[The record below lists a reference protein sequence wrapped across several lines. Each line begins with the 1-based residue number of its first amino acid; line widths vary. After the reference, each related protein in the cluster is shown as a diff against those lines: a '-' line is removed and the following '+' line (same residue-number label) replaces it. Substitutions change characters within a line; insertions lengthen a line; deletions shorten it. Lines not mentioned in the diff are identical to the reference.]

1 MNSSKSGTFFFECGN
16 SRCGL
21 RLPLDTELFD
31 GRYCPRCGSPL
42 ERHETAILAKKP
54 PAAPSPNFRIIGALD
69 NIRSAHNVGAIFRTA
84 DGAGLSELLLG
95 GITPTPTEQPA
106 ISKTALGAEKTI
118 TWSYHPNLPKTLA
131 ERKADNC
138 LILALEYAH
147 GAVSLRELQIN
158 HPFPGQII
166 LVAGNEPTGVD
177 PAILRIADQV
187 LYIPMNGEK
196 SSLNVSVAF
205 GIAVFQLLTL

>member
-1 MNSSKSGTFFFECGN
+1 MEIYKSGTFFFECSN

-21 RLPLDTELFD
+21 RLPLDTELYD
-31 GRYCPRCGSPL
+31 GRYCPRCGAPL
-42 ERHETAILAKKP
+42 ERREAGILAQKP
-54 PAAPSPNFRIIGALD
+54 PAGPTPSFRIIGALD

-106 ISKTALGAEKTI
+106 IGKTALGAENSV

-131 ERKADNC
+131 ELKDNGC
-138 LILALEYAH
+138 LILALECAP

-158 HPFPGQII
+158 HPPSGQIV
-166 LVAGNEPTGVD
+166 LVAGNEPAGVD

-187 LYIPMNGEK
+187 LYIPMSGEK
-196 SSLNVSVAF
+196 TSLNVSVAF
-205 GIAVFQLLTL
+205 GIAVYQLLSL